1 VTNEDDKDVCTFVMT
16 DHVCRDMAV
25 REEISRH
32 ETSAAD
38 ARATQPVTRH
48 VREHKIDSLPSP
60 LNPNVHISSREPRV
74 CDLDVSG
81 SNASLDSVRD

>member
-1 VTNEDDKDVCTFVMT
+1 MI

-38 ARATQPVTRH
+38 ARATQLITKH
-48 VREHKIDSLPSP
+48 VREHKIGPLPSP

-74 CDLDVSG
+74 CALDVSG
-81 SNASLDSVRD
+81 SNASLDSVRN